1 MNDFGTLLRIL
12 RTDRGYSQEALGKQ
26 LLTST
31 STISKWENNVSYPDI
46 LQIRTLSEI
55 FQVSCDDLLYP
66 TKTLQKLQNP
76 AKDIFLHAEEPLPL
90 KRKRFWKSKFC
101 YGCTASVLLLI
112 LGLFLYQHHKPAFV
126 LQEIRHG
133 VETEYGLG
141 GELVYKLNKEL
152 SHEEIGIKSNAI
164 ADDWIAGAY
173 PELTE
178 NIFIVTFLD
187 RNGKFVTSSFYKTP
201 ETEQ

>member
-12 RTDRGYSQEALGKQ
+12 RTDQGYSQEALGKQ
-26 LLTST
+26 LLTSA
-31 STISKWENNVSYPDI
+31 STISKWENNISYPDI

-55 FQVSCDDLLYP
+55 LQVSCDDLLYP
-66 TKTLQKLQNP
+66 TKTLQKLQTP
-76 AKDIFLHAEEPLPL
+76 AKDISLHAEESLPL

-101 YGCTASVLLLI
+101 YGCAISVLLLI
-112 LGLFLYQHHKPAFV
+112 FGLCLYQHHKPAFV

-141 GELVYKLNKEL
+141 GEVVYKLNKEL
-152 SHEEIGIKSNAI
+152 FHEEITIQSDAI

-178 NIFIVTFLD
+178 NVFIVTFWD
-187 RNGKFVTSSFYKTP
+187 RNDNLVVSSFYEKP